1 MKPFI
6 IYTYDYSIGSG
17 GIKVM
22 HKLCD
27 LLNKN
32 GFESYLTP
40 VGFDKGYYKI
50 SSDDIITHLNKI
62 GEHHVSIKTIGGA
75 LAVSFNNKGG
85 GHFNNIWLQGPGTFV
100 YSASINLK

>member
-62 GEHHVSIKTIGGA
+62 GQKNIVRNNLIHFDLFEICFDLFYDA
-75 LAVSFNNKGG
+75 SFNYLNP
-85 GHFNNIWLQGPGTFV
+85 FSFDF
-100 YSASINLK
+100 